1 VRTLNC
7 DRQSEGSSL
16 AESALPCC
24 SCLPAPVVSSP
35 LPAAAAAALSLALSL
50 SSGGVVCH
58 LLSGRKLCAKLV
70 AGRSFAGLKDLSWKC
85 RLTFFFNHGSTVAPP
100 DSSFY
105 RQTNFCGCNT
115 EEPVEQSGDAKPP
128 KPDSIDFN
136 PTKEEILTRQH
147 SP

>member
-1 VRTLNC
+1 VT
-7 DRQSEGSSL
+7 GSLRVLLLPS
-16 AESALPCC
+16 LPCPAAHV
-24 SCLPAPVVSSP
+24 CLPRLFRVLCLLLLLSR
-35 LPAAAAAALSLALSL
+35 SLALSL